1 MVKQIIRADAYKTR
15 KYFHKNGESFLNVS
29 EFFYDTIQGEGV
41 NSGRPAAFLR
51 LQHCTLSCQY
61 CDTTEVW
68 RYGSQYTFHELF
80 DLIDSTML
88 IPKLLGGMHL
98 VLTGGS
104 PLLQQDALYDF
115 IKAFYG
121 TYQFKPYIEV
131 ENECVLMPSIVFA
144 DCVDCW
150 NNSPKLLSS
159 GILAG
164 ARYKPDVLLRM
175 ALYKN
180 SWFKFVIQIPEEWKE
195 IEDLYLKPGLIQKN
209 QVILMPRGE
218 TPEELS
224 KYRELTFNMAT
235 ENNVI
240 YSDRV
245 HIVLFG
251 KKIGV

>member
-1 MVKQIIRADAYKTR
+1 
-15 KYFHKNGESFLNVS
+15 
-29 EFFYDTIQGEGV
+29 
-41 NSGRPAAFLR
+41 
-51 LQHCTLSCQY
+51 
-61 CDTTEVW
+61 
-68 RYGSQYTFHELF
+68 
-80 DLIDSTML
+80 ML

-104 PLLQQDALYDF
+104 PLLQQNQLFEF
-115 IKAFYG
+115 IKAIYV

-131 ENECVLMPSIVFA
+131 ENECVITPGILFA

-159 GILAG
+159 GMAG
-164 ARYKPDVLLRM
+164 TARYNPSLLLEM
-175 ALYKN
+175 AGLKN
-180 SWFKFVIQIPEEWKE
+180 SWFKFVIEGPEQWKE
-195 IEDLYLKPGLIQKN
+195 IEEMYLKTELIQKK